1 MNENGGVL
9 EIGLSSVFLA
19 ERQAAEYHDLSE
31 GAYVK
36 VTVSDTGTGIDPR
49 SIEHIF
55 EPFFTTK
62 EFGKGTGMGLAVAH
76 GIVKSCGG
84 DIRVRSQPGKGT
96 TVDILLPELRDT
108 PLEAAPE
115 PPPLPTGTERILL
128 VDDEKMLLDV
138 GQSMLKSLGY
148 QPTVM
153 LSSKSALEWFQKDPG
168 GFDLVIT
175 DMTMPHMTGDRLALQ
190 LMRIRPGIP
199 IIMATGYN
207 EKISEENVQALGIK
221 ALIMKPFNRREIA
234 QTIRSVLDGA

>member
-1 MNENGGVL
+1 
-9 EIGLSSVFLA
+9 
-19 ERQAAEYHDLSE
+19 
-31 GAYVK
+31 
-36 VTVSDTGTGIDPR
+36 
-49 SIEHIF
+49 
-55 EPFFTTK
+55 
-62 EFGKGTGMGLAVAH
+62 
-76 GIVKSCGG
+76 
-84 DIRVRSQPGKGT
+84 
-96 TVDILLPELRDT
+96 
-108 PLEAAPE
+108 
-115 PPPLPTGTERILL
+115 
-128 VDDEKMLLDV
+128 MLLDV

-207 EKISEENVQALGIK
+207 EKISEENVRALGIK